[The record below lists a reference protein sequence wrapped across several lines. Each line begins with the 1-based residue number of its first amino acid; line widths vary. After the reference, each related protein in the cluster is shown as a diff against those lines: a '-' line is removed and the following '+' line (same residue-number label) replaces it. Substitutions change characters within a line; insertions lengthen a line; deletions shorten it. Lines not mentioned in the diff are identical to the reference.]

1 MKFFAIRS
9 ALAIGLLIAPLACK
23 REDGGAATRSNNPKT
38 LSIYIWSEYLPQG
51 VIDKFTAKTGI
62 KVTVDTYENNE
73 VLLSKLQ
80 SGVARYD
87 LCVPSDYMVKTLINQ
102 KLIQAVDPAKVPN
115 LKNIEARFLNRPFD
129 PGNKYSVPYL
139 WGTTGYGYNTQ
150 QIKEKLD
157 SWAPMFDPKYSGK
170 ILMLNDAPE
179 CFAAALKSM
188 GKSLNEKDSAVLR
201 QAADK
206 LKAQKKLV
214 KTYNSEDYDNI
225 LASGDVWLAHAY
237 NGQIAKLA
245 RREKGKFAYVLPKEG
260 ATVSMDGMCIP
271 AKARNATAAMEFMNF
286 VHEPEIAAEIVNG
299 TNYAGTNEAA
309 KKYINPEILND
320 PAVYPPPELLKNCE
334 FMEDRGEM
342 TQLIDRLWTEI
353 KAQ

>member
-1 MKFFAIRS
+1 
-9 ALAIGLLIAPLACK
+9 
-23 REDGGAATRSNNPKT
+23 
-38 LSIYIWSEYLPQG
+38 
-51 VIDKFTAKTGI
+51 
-62 KVTVDTYENNE
+62 
-73 VLLSKLQ
+73 
-80 SGVARYD
+80 
-87 LCVPSDYMVKTLINQ
+87 
-102 KLIQAVDPAKVPN
+102 
-115 LKNIEARFLNRPFD
+115 
-129 PGNKYSVPYL
+129 
-139 WGTTGYGYNTQ
+139 
-150 QIKEKLD
+150 
-157 SWAPMFDPKYSGK
+157 
-170 ILMLNDAPE
+170 MLNDAPE

-225 LASGDVWLAHAY
+225 LASGDVWLSHAY

-260 ATVSMDGMCIP
+260 STVSMDGMCIP
-271 AKARNATAAMEFMNF
+271 AKARNASAAMEFMNF

-320 PAVYPPPELLKNCE
+320 PAVYPPEELLKNCE